1 MNTKR
6 NDNFWRLV
14 HTKGCQRVG
23 MGKMSQ
29 MVLMKIPPAKKNEN
43 SVNKKSQVKDF
54 IGSNFGQQVA
64 LLALVTSLTTRWRDL
79 Y

>member
-1 MNTKR
+1 
-6 NDNFWRLV
+6 
-14 HTKGCQRVG
+14 

-54 IGSNFGQQVA
+54 IGSNFGQQVV